1 MRQLLSVWLLASSL
15 SLFAGIPLPEHPRPD
30 WERAEWLNL
39 NGEWEFGFTKGGY
52 NQTIVVPF
60 GWGSPASGVKNP
72 SSQGSAV
79 AGEGD
84 TGYYRR
90 TLAVPKD
97 WTSARIFLIVG
108 AADWETELLI
118 DGRSVGIHRGGYTP
132 FEFELTDLVEKGRPF
147 VAEFRCWDESADAAE
162 RSWRL
167 YGKQGYGN
175 VRGIWQT
182 VYLEG
187 RGRAYFDSVRLAP
200 SLRNSSVTADVRL
213 DAPAAS
219 PLHATLE
226 LDGKTVDVPFAQ
238 GEVEKSVEIPLDNPH
253 PWTLDD
259 PYLYDVRARMT
270 GDCVKT
276 YFGLRDIGI
285 GRNPNGDPYVTLNG
299 KPVYLQLCLDQSYC
313 PEGYY
318 TFPSDDYM
326 RNEILT
332 SKRLGLN
339 GNRVHIK
346 VEVPRKLYW
355 ADRLGL
361 LIMADV
367 PNAWGAVS
375 DEMFEEHERCF
386 RGMLKRDF
394 NHPSVFCWVLYNET
408 WGLFTVPSAQPKTP
422 EQVPESAYRRVAAD
436 YRAAKAADPT
446 RLVEDNSPCHRD
458 HTVSDLNSW
467 HGYFAGFIWESVV
480 SNACAQTFPGSTW
493 NCVKGYRQGD
503 APMLNSECGNVWGY
517 KGSTGDIDWSW
528 DYHLMMNAF
537 RRHLKCAGWL
547 YTQHHDVVNEWTG
560 YVRADRTAKETGFG
574 ELFPGMTLAD
584 LHAPAFI
591 ALDQELCRVCRPGE
605 VLAVPVDVSLVT
617 GRYAGKRFSLVYAL
631 RYLDGEGR
639 TVESPSVSVEPE
651 NAVLKPWQCGR
662 LAEIR
667 AKLPEGPACGTL
679 NVTLF
684 ADGEPIARNFQ
695 CFSVKG
701 AAASPV
707 PSASKWSLKEWTAMG
722 GEKRCGAGSGFFEYT
737 FDRPDGPAVFRAELS
752 TKRLNGKDAGDDL
765 KFKSDVDFMVGG
777 GSYDRSKN
785 PNSYPMTSVEK
796 YSGKVKVFANGV
808 LLKAVVLPD
817 DPADSRGILSWL
829 AQKRAPGRGE
839 QSQTLDEA
847 GSYGYLVE
855 AKIPDM
861 VPVGASGKI
870 TIRLEVEKTGLA
882 VYGKDAGRYPF
893 GPHVMDVSDE
903 R

>member
-1 MRQLLSVWLLASSL
+1 MILLSLVALFAS
-15 SLFAGIPLPEHPRPD
+15 FAGIPLPEHPRPD

-39 NGEWEFGFTKGGY
+39 NGEWEFGFAKGAY
-52 NQTIVVPF
+52 DRKIVVPF
-60 GWGSPASGVKNP
+60 GWGSPASGVKN
-72 SSQGSAV
+72 
-79 AGEGD
+79 EGD

-90 TLAVPKD
+90 TLVVPKD
-97 WTSARIFLIVG
+97 WTSARIFLVVG
-108 AADWETELLI
+108 AADWETELLV
-118 DGRSVGIHRGGYTP
+118 DGRSVGFHRGGYTP

-147 VAEFRCWDESADAAE
+147 VAEFRCWDEPADAAE

-200 SLRNSSVTADVRL
+200 SFRNSSVTADVRL
-213 DAPAAS
+213 DAPAS
-219 PLHATLE
+219 SSLHTTLE
-226 LDGKTVDVPFAQ
+226 VDGKTVDVPFAK
-238 GEVEKSVEIPLDNPH
+238 GEVAKSVEIPLDNPH
-253 PWTLDD
+253 PWNLDD
-259 PYLYDVRARMT
+259 PYLYDVKLALIPDPRSPTPADTVR
-270 GDCVKT
+270 T
-276 YFGLRDIGI
+276 YFGLRDIGV

-355 ADRLGL
+355 TDRLGL

-375 DEMFEEHERCF
+375 DEMFEEHGRCF

-394 NHPSVFCWVLYNET
+394 NHPSVFSWVLYNET

-480 SNACAQTFPGSTW
+480 SNVCARTFPGSEW
-493 NCVKGYRQGD
+493 NCAKGYRQGD

-547 YTQHHDVVNEWTG
+547 STQHHDVVNEWTG
-560 YVRADRTAKETGFG
+560 YVRADRTMKETGFG

-605 VLAVPVDVSLVT
+605 TLTVPVDISLVT
-617 GRYAGKRFSLVYAL
+617 DRHAGKRCRLAYAL

-639 TVESPSVSVEPE
+639 TVETASASVEPE
-651 NAVLKPWQCGR
+651 DVVLRTWQCGH

-667 AKLPEGPACGTL
+667 VKMPENPACGTV

-684 ADGEPIARNFQ
+684 AGDEPIARNFQ
-695 CFSVKG
+695 CFAVKG
-701 AAASPV
+701 AVDSPE
-707 PSASKWSLKEWTAMG
+707 PSAFEWSDKAWTAMDG
-722 GEKRCGAGSGFFEYT
+722 RKFCGAGTGFFEYT
-737 FDRPDGPAVFRAELS
+737 FAAPTSSVVFRAEVS
-752 TKRLNGKDAGDDL
+752 TKRLNGKDCGEL
-765 KFKSDVDFMVGG
+765 HKFKSDMDLMVGG
-777 GSYDRSKN
+777 GAHDRSKN
-785 PNSYPMTSVEK
+785 PNSYPMTSAEK
-796 YSGKVKVFANGV
+796 YSGEVRVLANGV
-808 LLKAVVLPD
+808 LLKTVPLPD

-829 AQKRAPGRGE
+829 SQRRSAGRGE

-855 AKIPDM
+855 TE
-861 VPVGASGKI
+861 VPADVIGRCRDGKLV
-870 TIRLEVEKTGLA
+870 IRLAAERTGLA
-882 VYGKDAGRYPF
+882 VYGSESGRYPF
-893 GPHVMDVSDE
+893 GPHVSRGD
-903 R
+903 